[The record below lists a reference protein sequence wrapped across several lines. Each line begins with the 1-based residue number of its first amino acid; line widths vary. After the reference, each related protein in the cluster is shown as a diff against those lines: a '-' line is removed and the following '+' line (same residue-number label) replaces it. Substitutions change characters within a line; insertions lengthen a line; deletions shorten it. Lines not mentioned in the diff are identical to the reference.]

1 MKKLLLSILLF
12 NLLCFSSEEHNELQI
27 GLGYNQVSFNEKE
40 SSIEFDDD
48 DLKQP
53 AESGS
58 LSVISLNASYGI
70 LNFSK
75 QTLFVNGVFPLV
87 NSGDENY
94 YQGSISIK
102 HYFKNLNTI
111 KNYDFP
117 DGNLTISPRFRYY
130 LGLETGVA
138 YMVYITTNAKKDD
151 TSFLLRALG
160 GASYMFTQKMG
171 VDVEA
176 GYGRA
181 TGSITSSA
189 LLSGS
194 LSLVLFI

>member
-1 MKKLLLSILLF
+1 MKKILFSIIFLA
-12 NLLCFSSEEHNELQI
+12 FSGFASDELHELQV
-27 GLGYNQVSFNEKE
+27 GFGYNQVSFDEKE
-40 SSIEFDDD
+40 TSIEFDDN
-48 DLKQP
+48 DLKRP

-58 LSVISLNASYGI
+58 LSVISLNASYGLI
-70 LNFSK
+70 NFTN
-75 QTLFVNGVFPLV
+75 QTLFVNGVFPLI

-94 YQGSISIK
+94 YQGSVSIK

-117 DGNLTISPRFRYY
+117 DGNLTISPRLRYY
-130 LGLETGVA
+130 LGLETGIA
-138 YMVYITTNAKKDD
+138 YMVYTTTNAKKDD

-181 TGSITSSA
+181 TGSITSSS
-189 LLSGS
+189 LINGS